1 MTPAT
6 IVCNTE
12 LNLKKPWI
20 VLVLKFLVILPGRL
34 AYNFQ
39 IFQPIGQTANPIKT
53 KLTNRRSEN
62 ICHFQDNLKKTQFH
76 VRTSYPYSTVHVKN
90 IEKYKAWFSKF
101 LKFPDN

>member
-1 MTPAT
+1 M
-6 IVCNTE
+6 VF
-12 LNLKKPWI
+12 
-20 VLVLKFLVILPGRL
+20 KFLVILPGRL

-62 ICHFQDNLKKTQFH
+62 ICHFQDNKKTQFH

-90 IEKYKAWFSKF
+90 IEKYKAKLLKF
-101 LKFPDN
+101 LKFSDN